1 MTNTT
6 KIFKSLKEDNLT
18 DKTIKILK
26 EYIIK
31 KNLKEGDKL
40 PTEQKLSEVF
50 NVSRNVVR
58 EALKSLEVSGIL
70 YKIQGKGIFVD
81 SFQGNIAVK
90 NLFFGLKKIN
100 INFKELI
107 EIRKSFEITV
117 LKLLIKKITD
127 EQINVLQS
135 IVNNM
140 GNRKFEENIKF
151 DLEFHNKL
159 IDMLENDFIKRL
171 GIIVVE
177 FFRELSLDQLK
188 KIREENNLEEKLLV
202 RHQKIL
208 DALKERNLIKAV
220 NAMENHFKKGY
231 MPKNINNKIINN
243 IG

>member
-1 MTNTT
+1 MTNMTQ
-6 KIFKSLKEDNLT
+6 ILKPLKGENLT
-18 DKTIKILK
+18 NKTVKILK

-40 PTEQKLSEVF
+40 PTERKLSEVF

-70 YKIQGKGIFVD
+70 YKIQGKGVFVD
-81 SFQGNIAVK
+81 SFQGNIAAK
-90 NLFFGLKKIN
+90 NLFFGLEKIN

-107 EIRKSFEITV
+107 EIRKSFEISV
-117 LKLLIKKITD
+117 LKLIIKKITD
-127 EQINVLQS
+127 EQIMALQS
-135 IVNNM
+135 IVDNI
-140 GNRKFEENIKF
+140 GKRKFEDNIKL
-151 DLEFHNKL
+151 DLEFHKKL
-159 IDMLENDFIKRL
+159 IDILDNDFIKRF

-188 KIREENNLEEKLLV
+188 KIREKNNLEKKLLI

-208 DALKERNLIKAV
+208 DALKERNLKEAI

-231 MPKNINNKIINN
+231 IPKNINIKNN
-243 IG
+243 